1 MDQQLK
7 NLVYKNNNFELED
20 IYYQTTNISKNCNH
34 DIKKIKSSNENA
46 NTNKNSEKNLF
57 IILKYFIGIKN

>member
-34 DIKKIKSSNENA
+34 DIFF
-46 NTNKNSEKNLF
+46 KNLAM
-57 IILKYFIGIKN
+57 KM